1 MNESFPPGQSP
12 TTASAASSLHIE
24 SAAFESA
31 TPLIQSERVQIIDA
45 LRGIALLGILL
56 MNIPYFS
63 LPFLTANDLRV
74 RNEYSGINYYTWWT
88 VSGFFE
94 GTMRAMFSMLFGAGS
109 ILLVTRLEKKHTG
122 AYPADIYY
130 RRLIWL
136 LIFGLIN
143 AFIFLWVGDILYS
156 YAICGLFLFPF
167 RKMAPKYLFLI
178 GIALMLMMNLKN
190 TLMLYEGKSNREK
203 GEYAVALEKKKQK
216 LTTEQK
222 GDKEKYEARVERLKP
237 EAMKKE
243 AAKETAEFRKG
254 YFSLMAHLKPI
265 NVEIQSSVFYN
276 NYFYDV
282 LAFFFFGMA
291 LFKLGVLTG
300 QRSTPFYLI
309 MSVIGYAVGLTL
321 SYLILRASV
330 DVKFDKSYL
339 ADRLLFDFYDEKR
352 LFLSLGHVG
361 LIMVVYKLK
370 IMNWLFGMLSSVGQ
384 MAFSNYLMQS
394 IICTLIYNGY
404 GLRWFDAME
413 RYQIYFVVAGIW
425 IFQIIFSN
433 IWLKYYRF
441 GPFEWLW
448 RSLTY
453 WKLQPFSRI
462 ERPVATPATMS
473 FEI

>member
-1 MNESFPPGQSP
+1 MEQSLPPEQFA
-12 TTASAASSLHIE
+12 TTAIPPVSPFADSAS
-24 SAAFESA
+24 
-31 TPLIQSERVQIIDA
+31 PLVQSERLQIIDS

-56 MNIPYFS
+56 MNMPFFS
-63 LPFLTANDLRV
+63 MPFMSAMDLRV

-94 GTMRAMFSMLFGAGS
+94 GTMRAMFSMLFGAGT
-109 ILLVTRLEKKHTG
+109 ILLLNRLEKKHTG
-122 AYPADIYY
+122 TYPADIYY

-167 RKMAPKYLFLI
+167 RKLAPKYLLLI
-178 GIALMLMMNLKN
+178 GIGLMLMMNLKN
-190 TLMLYEGKSNREK
+190 TLSFYEGKSDRKK

-216 LTTEQK
+216 LTDEQK
-222 GDKEKYEARVERLKP
+222 ADKEKYLARVERMKP
-237 EAMKKE
+237 ENMKKE
-243 AAKETAEFRKG
+243 AAKETAAFRKG
-254 YFSLMAHLKPI
+254 YFALMAHLQPI
-265 NVEIQSSVFYN
+265 NNEIQSIGFYN
-276 NYFYDV
+276 NLFYDV

-291 LFKLGVLTG
+291 LFKWGVLTG
-300 QRSTPFYLI
+300 QRSTKFYLL
-309 MSVIGYAVGLTL
+309 MSLIGYSVGLTL

-330 DVKFDKSYL
+330 DVKFDRSYL
-339 ADRLLFDFYDEKR
+339 ADKLLFDFYDEKR
-352 LFLSLGHVG
+352 LFLCLGHIG
-361 LIMVVYKLK
+361 LIMVIYKLR
-370 IMNWLFGMLSSVGQ
+370 IMNWLFGLLACVGQ

-394 IICTLIYNGY
+394 IICTLIFNGY

-413 RYQIYFVVAGIW
+413 RYQIYIVVAGIW
-425 IFQIIFSN
+425 IFQIIFSS

-453 WKLQPFSRI
+453 WKRQPFSRS
-462 ERPVATPATMS
+462 EATVPGPAKVS

>member
-1 MNESFPPGQSP
+1 MNESFPSDQSP
-12 TTASAASSLHIE
+12 TTGSQATPLYT
-24 SAAFESA
+24 ESA

-63 LPFLTANDLRV
+63 LPFLTANDLRI

-94 GTMRAMFSMLFGAGS
+94 GTMRALFSMLFGAGS
-109 ILLVTRLEKKHTG
+109 ILLISRLEKKHGGT
-122 AYPADIYY
+122 YPADIYY

-167 RKMAPKYLFLI
+167 RKMAPKYLFLFGI
-178 GIALMLMMNLKN
+178 GLMLMMNLKN
-190 TLMLYEGKSNREK
+190 TLTLYEGKSNREK

-216 LTTEQK
+216 LTPEQK
-222 GDKEKYEARVERLKP
+222 TDKEQYEARVERLKL
-237 EAMKKE
+237 ANMKKE
-243 AAKETAEFRKG
+243 AAKEVAEFRKG
-254 YFSLMAHLKPI
+254 YFSLMTYLKKI
-265 NVEIQSSVFYN
+265 NVEIQSTVFYN
-276 NYFYDV
+276 NYFYDI

-300 QRSTPFYLI
+300 HRSVQFYVLL
-309 MSVIGYAVGLTL
+309 SVIGYAVGLTL

-330 DVKFDKSYL
+330 DVKFDRSYL
-339 ADRLLFDFYDEKR
+339 ADKLLFDFYDEKR
-352 LFLSLGHVG
+352 LFICLGHIG
-361 LIMVVYKLK
+361 LLMTIYKLH
-370 IMNWLFGMLSSVGQ
+370 IADWFFRMLSPVGQ

-404 GLRWFDAME
+404 GLRWFDAMQ
-413 RYQIYFVVAGIW
+413 RYQIYIVVAGIW

-453 WKLQPFSRI
+453 WKLQPFARA
-462 ERPVATPATMS
+462 EAGKPVMS
-473 FEI
+473 YE

>member
-12 TTASAASSLHIE
+12 TTVSAASSLHIE

-222 GDKEKYEARVERLKP
+222 ADKEKYEARVERLKP
-237 EAMKKE
+237 ETMKKE

-300 QRSTPFYLI
+300 QRSTQFYLI